1 MRIYLV
7 GHKGWIGQ
15 MISDYCRGQNIE
27 IVTSDHRGESKE
39 LLNDILV
46 QKPTHVFCCLGRTH
60 GTLDGKTYTT
70 IDYLQNSET
79 LRENIN
85 DNLYVPLRL
94 GMFCES
100 NGIHF
105 TYLGTGCIYS
115 YETNN
120 VCPGSKEGS
129 SEKKIF
135 TEGDTPNFFGSN
147 YSIVK
152 GFTNMLIDNVKCLHL
167 RIRMPITSEKNPR
180 NFISKI
186 TSYEKICSIP
196 NSMSVLDELIPL
208 AIHMM
213 KENIVGTV
221 NFTNPG
227 VITHNEILEMYR
239 DIVDPLFVWKNFTLE
254 EQDKI
259 LLSKRSNNHLDTLL
273 LEMIYID
280 LVRKYPYLTL
290 NKIDMAVKNCLKNY
304 H

>member
-1 MRIYLV
+1 MKIYLI

-15 MISDYCRGQNIE
+15 MVSNYCRDNHIE
-27 IVTSDHRGESKE
+27 VVSSEYRGESKE
-39 LLNDILV
+39 LLDDILN

-60 GTLDGKTYTT
+60 GTLNGKTYTT
-70 IDYLQNSET
+70 IDYLQNPET
-79 LRENIN
+79 LQENIN
-85 DNLYVPLRL
+85 DNLYVPLSL
-94 GMFCES
+94 GMFCEK
-100 NGIHF
+100 NGFHF

-115 YETNN
+115 YETNE
-120 VCPGSKEGS
+120 EG
-129 SEKKIF
+129 KKIF
-135 TEGDTPNFFGSN
+135 TEEDIPNFFGSN

-180 NFISKI
+180 NFITKI

-213 KENIVGTV
+213 KENIIGTV

-227 VITHNEILEMYR
+227 VISHNQILEMYR

-254 EQDKI
+254 EQDQV
-259 LLSKRSNNHLDTLL
+259 LLSKRSNNHLDTVL
-273 LEMIYID
+273 LETIYND
-280 LVRKYPYLTL
+280 LLNKYPHLIL
-290 NKIDMAVKNCLKNY
+290 NKIDIAVKNCLQKY
-304 H
+304 K